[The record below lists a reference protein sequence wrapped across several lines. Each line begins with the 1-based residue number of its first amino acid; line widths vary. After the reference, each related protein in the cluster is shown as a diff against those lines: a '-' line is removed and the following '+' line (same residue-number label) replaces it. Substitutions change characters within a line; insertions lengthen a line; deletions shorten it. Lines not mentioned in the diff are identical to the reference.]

1 MAEDKRD
8 IQGNKPGEYQVS
20 HPLLRQE
27 RDQARHW
34 KARFKRAFVQLDM
47 PKRLDKAETGDQYLE
62 GTKTVKKSDKFVYY
76 NYLLPLLEDG
86 HRASLPDTP
95 EPRVEARH
103 ERAEAFEDHAQ
114 QILSLVLGSDYSGAL
129 AALRELQWDDDRSG
143 IGIVATEWEVDYTPA
158 TPAETTDPGQQAIEV
173 ERATAEN
180 ADIARAQVAEADID
194 FIHIGVHRELL
205 DQLEASGDPA
215 YWQVQQHVEEHEAR
229 MLEVKRERVHLRRV
243 PWYMFLYDTDVP
255 WEKRGWEAEQ
265 RSERIIDLLNRGW
278 KNINP
283 ENLTPEVRDFET
295 DLAWEDCTA
304 KVWHIHD
311 RLTGRYLAM
320 PADGPE
326 DPLFLFQGPWPYKNV
341 DTYQRLV
348 LRPWKA
354 ERGYG
359 MPTVQICLPLLDRLA
374 HIDFH
379 INRHVE
385 THADYKLGGPAVAD
399 EDKIKAGLN
408 NPNQRF
414 VFAGPPEAWAMMK
427 EMKPPPIP
435 DSLLQQWDRA
445 MGGLRHVVGAD
456 LQDTGAPMPHQ
467 ISATESRNRG
477 ESRDTRADDKQR
489 TMAHFLA
496 GVAKNTLALYRQ
508 FGSQALMIRLTGE
521 PGYYPLNPADI
532 PEELEVLMDVLA
544 LTDAARA
551 QKAQE
556 ADQYVQFLASTP
568 LPVDWAKVNQWYAA
582 QRGVRRPEQFILSTV
597 QAPGNAE
604 PGMENAAAGPGV
616 GGGQGGGGNVI
627 QFPPGGGGKSTGAPQ
642 EEARQQQIG

>member
-1 MAEDKRD
+1 MVETETKELR
-8 IQGNKPGEYQVS
+8 GNKPAEYRVS
-20 HPLLRQE
+20 HPVLKQE

-47 PKRLDKAETGDQYLE
+47 PRRLEKAEVGDQYLE
-62 GTKTVKKSDKFVYY
+62 GTKTVKKSQKFVYY
-76 NYLLPLLEDG
+76 NYLLPLLEDA
-86 HRASLPDTP
+86 HRNGLPDTP
-95 EPRVEARH
+95 EPRTEARH

-129 AALRELQWDDDRSG
+129 SVLRELQWDDDRSG
-143 IGIVATEWEVDYTPA
+143 IAILATEWEVDKTPT
-158 TPAETTDPGQQAIEV
+158 TPAETTDPMQEAIEV
-173 ERATAEN
+173 ERATKEN
-180 ADIARAQVAEADID
+180 ANIMRAQIAESDMD
-194 FIHIGVHRELL
+194 FVHIGVHRELADL
-205 DQLEASGDPA
+205 LEGTGDPDL
-215 YWQVQQHVEEHEAR
+215 WQVVNHIEDHEDS
-229 MLEVKRERVHLRRV
+229 LTEIKRERVYLRRV
-243 PWYMFLYDTDVP
+243 PWYLFLYDTDVP
-255 WEKRGWEAEQ
+255 WEKRGWEVEQ
-265 RSERIIDLLNRGW
+265 RSERISDLLARGW

-283 ENLTPEVRDFET
+283 ENLQPEVRDFES

-320 PADGPE
+320 PADGRE
-326 DPLFLFQGPWPYKNV
+326 DPLFLYQGPWPYKNV

-359 MPTVQICLPLLDRLA
+359 MSTIQLCVPLLDGLA
-374 HIDFH
+374 FLDFH

-385 THADYKLGGPAVAD
+385 NHADYALGGPAMAD
-399 EDKIKAGLN
+399 DPKIKAVLN
-408 NPNQRF
+408 NPNQKF
-414 VFAGPPEAWAMMK
+414 KFAGSPEAWAMMK
-427 EMKPPPIP
+427 EIKPPPIP
-435 DSLLQQWDRA
+435 ESLLKEWERK
-445 MGGLRHVVGAD
+445 MGGVRHVVGAD
-456 LQDTGAPMPHQ
+456 LQDTGAPQPHQ
-467 ISATESRNRG
+467 ISATESSQRG
-477 ESRDTRADDKQR
+477 QARDTRADDKQK

-496 GVAKNTLALYRQ
+496 GVAKNVLGLYRQ

-521 PGYYPLNPADI
+521 PGYYPLNPCDI
-532 PEELEVLMDVLA
+532 PEELEVLMDVQA
-544 LTDAARA
+544 LTDASRA

-604 PGMENAAAGPGV
+604 PGMENAAGGPGV

-627 QFPPGGGGKSTGAPQ
+627 QFPPGGGGQAPGPQ
-642 EEARQQQIG
+642 QAQQQIG